1 MIAIDTN
8 LLVYAQRR
16 GTPEHLRA
24 RKAIERASSDPRGWG
39 IPWPCIAEFWCVVTH
54 PASSGGPSPAKE
66 ARGFLQALSG
76 SGGATVWT
84 PGTGF
89 WDRLT
94 KLAADLK
101 IGGARIFDLQIA
113 LVAIENGATEL
124 WSHDRAFVGLPG
136 LLVRDP
142 L

>member
-16 GTPEHLRA
+16 HTPEHRA
-24 RKAIERASSDPRGWG
+24 ARRAIERASADRRGWG
-39 IPWPCIAEFWCVVTH
+39 IPLSCIAEFWCVVTH

-66 ARGFLQALSG
+66 ARGFLHELMAN
-76 SGGATVWT
+76 GGANVWT

-89 WDRLT
+89 WGRLT
-94 KLAADLK
+94 QLASDLK
-101 IGGARIFDLQIA
+101 IAGPRVFDLQIA
-113 LVAIENGATEL
+113 LIAFENGATEL
-124 WSHDRAFVGLPG
+124 WSHDRGFGVLPG
-136 LLVRDP
+136 LVVRDP

>member
-16 GTPEHLRA
+16 DTPEHRSA
-24 RKAIERASSDPRGWG
+24 RRAIERASTDHRGWG
-39 IPWPCIAEFWCVVTH
+39 IPLPCLAEFWCVVTH

-66 ARGFLQALSG
+66 ARGFLHSLVVD
-76 SGGATVWT
+76 GGASIWT

-89 WDRLT
+89 WERLT
-94 KLAADLK
+94 QVASDMK
-101 IGGARIFDLQIA
+101 IAGTRVYDLQIA
-113 LVAIENGATEL
+113 LIALENGATEI
-124 WSHDRAFVGLPG
+124 WSYDRSFAGLPG